1 MNDIKNNSCNKI
13 QSPIIMKKIFLLLNK
28 CKLLEIIRYNKA
40 LQNMLFIRKYN
51 YQKEYSKII
60 IEITPKENIYDV
72 FINNNNNYK
81 SYHIFFNNKFEEE
94 IKRNRINKTDEV
106 SKIKIIID
114 DKIKSFKGLFNQCK
128 CIKYI
133 NFIRFNRKNIINMGD
148 MFCGCSN
155 LEKINLSNFKTNKVT
170 DMSYM
175 FFNCSLLTELNLST
189 FNTKNVTDMSYMFSE
204 CSSLKNINL
213 SSFNTY
219 NVVEMTNMFSRCSGL
234 TK

>member
-13 QSPIIMKKIFLLLNK
+13 QSPIIIKKIFLLLNK

-94 IKRNRINKTDEV
+94 INEIEL
-106 SKIKIIID
+106 IK
-114 DKIKSFKGLFNQCK
+114 LM
-128 CIKYI
+128 KYQ
-133 NFIRFNRKNIINMGD
+133 K
-148 MFCGCSN
+148 
-155 LEKINLSNFKTNKVT
+155 
-170 DMSYM
+170 
-175 FFNCSLLTELNLST
+175 
-189 FNTKNVTDMSYMFSE
+189 
-204 CSSLKNINL
+204 
-213 SSFNTY
+213 
-219 NVVEMTNMFSRCSGL
+219 
-234 TK
+234 

>member
-1 MNDIKNNSCNKI
+1 MNDIKNNSCKKV

-40 LQNMLFIRKYN
+40 FQNMLFIRKYN

-133 NFIRFNRKNIINMGD
+133 NFIRFNRKNIINMED
-148 MFCGCSN
+148 MWM
-155 LEKINLSNFKTNKVT
+155 FK
-170 DMSYM
+170 
-175 FFNCSLLTELNLST
+175 FR
-189 FNTKNVTDMSYMFSE
+189 KN
-204 CSSLKNINL
+204 
-213 SSFNTY
+213 
-219 NVVEMTNMFSRCSGL
+219 
-234 TK
+234 